1 MLAIPFENADPAVGR
16 AVALD
21 FAGLRDKLVRRRG
34 GSCHEP
40 NLWFAAAL
48 ERLGYAVT
56 GLAAR
61 VRMGEACLR
70 PASHALLLIETGDG
84 PWLADVGFGGSGLLE
99 PIPFADGAEADQVG
113 RRFRLDRAAD
123 RE

>member
-1 MLAIPFENADPAVGR
+1 M
-16 AVALD
+16 ALD
-21 FAGLRDKLVRRRG
+21 LASLRDKLVRRRR

-48 ERLGYAVT
+48 ERLGYAVS

-61 VRMGEACLR
+61 VRKREARLR

-84 PWLADVGFGGSGLLE
+84 PWLGDAGFGGSGLLE
-99 PIPFADGAEADQVG
+99 PIPFADGAQPDQVG
-113 RRFRLDRAAD
+113 RRFWLDRAAD